1 MKRPGYRLVVAYAFV
16 TVLTG
21 CTASQGP
28 SSLLMPAEAR
38 PLETPSPSNNRE
50 DVRPKYRGLSGLYV
64 SDTGG
69 YGIRPR
75 IDILKNGS
83 YADAGMLKQRIVMPA
98 GNFIDE
104 LGNFYV
110 ADLGAGNIKEYA
122 PHAEFPGFTY
132 NTGMKA
138 PVDVTVDRN
147 GNVYEAD
154 SPLGESGAGSVREYA
169 QRSNV
174 PIHTCA
180 TGGDATS
187 GADGVAV
194 DREGDVFVV
203 TGPKIL
209 EYKHGLS
216 GCVATPLDVTLYSG
230 DGIALDRNENLIVTD
245 AAGSLDIIAPPYTH
259 ITRQL
264 DFSPGLPIEVR
275 INKNN
280 TLLFLVAQNPP
291 GLFGGN
297 ILVLDYP
304 SGAVLESLTLP
315 DDGYPSSAVDGPN
328 AVY

>member
-1 MKRPGYRLVVAYAFV
+1 
-16 TVLTG
+16 
-21 CTASQGP
+21 
-28 SSLLMPAEAR
+28 
-38 PLETPSPSNNRE
+38 
-50 DVRPKYRGLSGLYV
+50 
-64 SDTGG
+64 
-69 YGIRPR
+69 
-75 IDILKNGS
+75 
-83 YADAGMLKQRIVMPA
+83 MLKQKIVMPA

-110 ADLGAGNIKEYA
+110 ADLGAGDIKEYA
-122 PHAEFPGFTY
+122 PHAELPAFTY
-132 NTGMKA
+132 NAGMKA

-154 SPLGESGAGSVREYA
+154 SPLGEERRRLGSRVC
-169 QRSNV
+169 RSERNV

-216 GCVATPLDVTLYSG
+216 GCDATPLDVTLYSG
-230 DGIALDRNENLIVTD
+230 DGIALDKNENLIVTD
-245 AAGSLDIIAPPYTH
+245 AAGSLDIIDPPYTH

-275 INKNN
+275 TNKNN

>member
-1 MKRPGYRLVVAYAFV
+1 MKRAGSCLAVACASV
-16 TVLTG
+16 ALLAG

-28 SSLLMPAEAR
+28 SSLLTPGDAR
-38 PLETPSPSNNRE
+38 PLATQSPSSTRE
-50 DVRPKYRGLSGLYV
+50 DLRPKYRGVSGLYV

-75 IDILKNGS
+75 IDILRNGS
-83 YADAGMLKQRIVMPA
+83 YADAGMLKKKIVMPA

-110 ADLGAGNIKEYA
+110 ADLGAADIKEYA
-122 PHAEFPGFTY
+122 PHAELPAFTY
-132 NTGMKA
+132 NAGMKA

-154 SPLGESGAGSVREYA
+154 SPLGEGGAGSVREYP
-169 QRSNV
+169 QRTNI

-216 GCVATPLDVTLYSG
+216 GCDATPLGVTLYSG
-230 DGIALDRNENLIVTD
+230 DGIALDKNENLIVTD
-245 AAGSLDIIAPPYTH
+245 AAGSLDIIDPPYTH

-275 INKNN
+275 INKSN
-280 TLLFLVAQNPP
+280 TLLFLVTQSPP
-291 GLFGGN
+291 GIFGGN

-304 SGAVLESLTLP
+304 SGTLVESLTLP

>member
-1 MKRPGYRLVVAYAFV
+1 
-16 TVLTG
+16 
-21 CTASQGP
+21 
-28 SSLLMPAEAR
+28 
-38 PLETPSPSNNRE
+38 
-50 DVRPKYRGLSGLYV
+50 
-64 SDTGG
+64 
-69 YGIRPR
+69 
-75 IDILKNGS
+75 
-83 YADAGMLKQRIVMPA
+83 MLKKKIVMPA

-110 ADLGAGNIKEYA
+110 ADLGAADIKEYA
-122 PHAEFPGFTY
+122 PHAELPAFTY
-132 NTGMKA
+132 NAGMKA

-154 SPLGESGAGSVREYA
+154 SPLGEGGAGSVREYP
-169 QRSNV
+169 QRTNI

-216 GCVATPLDVTLYSG
+216 GCDATPLGVTLYSSVNW
-230 DGIALDRNENLIVTD
+230 GIALDKNENLIVTD
-245 AAGSLDIIAPPYTH
+245 AAGSLDRTDPPYTH
-259 ITRQL
+259 ITRLL

-275 INKNN
+275 INKSN
-280 TLLFLVAQNPP
+280 TLLFLVTQSPP
-291 GLFGGN
+291 GIFGGN

-304 SGAVLESLTLP
+304 SANFSRVAHPASLY
-315 DDGYPSSAVDGPN
+315 GYPSSAVDGPN